1 MKKHDEIQHG
11 LKKACEKRWSLENM
25 SDSKAGEKKDTLCQK
40 DMITRRPLY
49 DRRSEIIE
57 TIPHFWLTDFLGHHA
72 LGLLLSEEDQKI
84 FEFLKSVNVED
95 TEDGESRYTITF
107 KLLYSDRGVDICGC
121 TIKWKDG
128 INATTWIQQESLDG
142 EGEKQGY
149 INGDTSF
156 INWFSDRDDDIKGMT
171 DEVAYIIIDDFW
183 PNTVKYFVNGNFTD
197 EEELAIDKDCHL
209 LLSYCNEE

>member
-1 MKKHDEIQHG
+1 
-11 LKKACEKRWSLENM
+11 M
-25 SDSKAGEKKDTLCQK
+25 SDSKAEEKKITSCQK
-40 DMITRRPLY
+40 DMITSRLLY

-57 TIPHFWLTDFLGHHA
+57 TIPHFWLTAFLGHHA

-84 FEFLKSVNVED
+84 FEFLKSINVED
-95 TEDGESRYTITF
+95 TEDGESGHTITF
-107 KLLYSDRGVDICGC
+107 NFTENQYFENESLTKKLLYSDRGVDICCC

-128 INATTWIQQESLDG
+128 IESLDG
-142 EGEKQGY
+142 EVEKQGY

-156 INWFSDRDDDIKGMT
+156 INWFCDRDDDLKGII
-171 DEVAYIIIDDFW
+171 DEVAYIIIDDLW
-183 PNTVKYFVNGNFTD
+183 PNAVKYFVNGNFTD